1 MCQQRKSPVVI
12 LHHSGLKPAV
22 CCIRLVGPLRCIVTV
37 RESVVKATTG
47 DRPHIKLWVTAKVND
62 VQIYLATKVR
72 EVQNKVQ

>member
-12 LHHSGLKPAV
+12 LHHSGLKPA
-22 CCIRLVGPLRCIVTV
+22 VGPLRCIVTV